1 MANFYTDNKDLQY
14 HLSHPLMKRIIE
26 LKERNFAD
34 AKEYDYAPQDVEDA
48 LDSYRRVLDI
58 VGEVCGEVIAAN
70 AESVDHEGP
79 RVVNDHVEYASGTV
93 KNIEALIEAGLGGMT
108 LPRKYDGLN
117 MPVTCFAMANE
128 MVARA
133 DAGFENIWGLQDCAE
148 TINEFA
154 SEEIKMKFLPRVS
167 AGETCA
173 MDLTEPD
180 AGSDLGAVMLKAS
193 WDEEAKT
200 WRLNGCKRFITN
212 GDGDISLVLART
224 EEGTKD
230 ARGLSML
237 IYDKRD
243 GGVKV
248 RRIENKLGIKG
259 SPTCE
264 LVFNNA
270 PATLVGDRKMGLIKY
285 VMSLMNAARLGIS
298 AQSTGLCEAAYRE
311 ALKYAQEREQFGKP
325 IIKFAAVSEM
335 LKNMEAKTIASRALL
350 YETARFV
357 DIYKQLNHI
366 SQERSLESEERQEM
380 KFYNRLADGFTP
392 LAKMFASEYANEVAY
407 DSIQI
412 HGGSG
417 YMKDYACERLYRD
430 ARIMNIYEG
439 TTQLQVVAAINHVT
453 KGTYLEQ
460 IMRYEEEAT
469 SEATKNMFD
478 KLVELRKTY
487 ESVVERVET
496 MDKETAGYKDFH
508 ARRLVEIAGYII
520 MSHVMLRQA
529 REMESDYLNPTK
541 IFVKYA
547 VKKITEAASYI
558 EASEGSDVELF
569 MA

>member
-1 MANFYTDNKDLQY
+1 MANFFSDNKDLQY
-14 HLSHPLMKRIIE
+14 HLSHPLMQRIIE

-34 AKEYDYAPQDVEDA
+34 AKVYDYAPQNTEDA

-79 RVVNDHVEYASGTV
+79 RVVNDHVEYAAGTV
-93 KNIEALIEAGLGGMT
+93 RNIQALTEAGLSGMT

-154 SEEIKMKFLPRVS
+154 TDEIKAKFLPRVS

-180 AGSDLGAVMLKAS
+180 AGSDLGAVMLKATY
-193 WDEEAKT
+193 DEAAGV

-224 EEGTKD
+224 EDGTKD

-285 VMSLMNAARLGIS
+285 VMSLMNAARLGIA

-311 ALKYAQEREQFGKP
+311 ALKYAGEREQFGKP
-325 IIKFAAVSEM
+325 IIQFAAVAEM
-335 LKNMEAKTIASRALL
+335 LKNMEAKTIASRAML

-357 DIYKQLNHI
+357 DIYKQLAHI
-366 SQERSLESEERQEM
+366 AQERSLEPEERQEM

-460 IMRYEEEAT
+460 IMRYEENART
-469 SEATKNMFD
+469 EATKPLVE
-478 KLVELRKTY
+478 KLVALREIYQKA
-487 ESVVERVET
+487 VERVET
-496 MDKETAGYKDFH
+496 LDKECNGYKDFH
-508 ARRLVEIAGYII
+508 ARRLVEIAGYLIL
-520 MSHVMLRQA
+520 SHILLRQA
-529 REMESDYLNPTK
+529 AEVEEYVAPAQ

-547 VKKITEAASYI
+547 SKKINEAWSYI
-558 EASEGSDVELF
+558 AESEISDVELF
-569 MA
+569 KA

>member
-1 MANFYTDNKDLQY
+1 MANFYIDNKDLQY

-48 LDSYRRVLDI
+48 LDSYRRVLEI
-58 VGEVCGEVIAAN
+58 VGDVCGEVIAAN

-93 KNIEALIEAGLGGMT
+93 RNIEALNAAGLGGMT

-154 SEEIKMKFLPRVS
+154 SEEIKQRFLPRVS

-193 WDEEAKT
+193 WDEAAGV

-270 PATLVGDRKMGLIKY
+270 PAVLVGDRKMGLIKY
-285 VMSLMNAARLGIS
+285 VMSLMNAARLGIA

-311 ALKYAQEREQFGKP
+311 ALKYAKEREQFGKA
-325 IIKFAAVSEM
+325 IINFAAVREM
-335 LKNMEAKTIASRALL
+335 LKNMEAKTLASRAML

-357 DIYKQLNHI
+357 DIYKQLTHI
-366 SQERSLESEERQEM
+366 SHDRSLEAEERQEM

-460 IMRYEEEAT
+460 IMRYEENART
-469 SEATKNMFD
+469 EATKAMGEQ
-478 KLVELRKTY
+478 LVELRKVY
-487 ESVVERVET
+487 EQVVARVESI
-496 MDKETAGYKDFH
+496 DKEANGYKEFH
-508 ARRLVEIAGYII
+508 SRRLVEIAGYII
-520 MSHVMLRQA
+520 MSHIMLRQA
-529 REMESDYLNPTK
+529 AECEADYLNPTK

-547 VKKITEAASYI
+547 AKKITEAAAYI
-558 EASEGSDVELF
+558 NASEASDVELF
-569 MA
+569 S

>member
-1 MANFYTDNKDLQY
+1 MANFFSDNKDLQY
-14 HLSHPLMKRIIE
+14 HLSHPLMQRIIE

-34 AKEYDYAPQDVEDA
+34 AKVYDYAPQNTEDA

-79 RVVNDHVEYASGTV
+79 RVVNDHVEYAAGTV
-93 KNIEALIEAGLGGMT
+93 RNIQALTEAGLSGMT

-154 SEEIKMKFLPRVS
+154 TDEIKAKFLPRVS

-180 AGSDLGAVMLKAS
+180 AGSDLGAVMLKATY
-193 WDEEAKT
+193 DEAAGV

-224 EEGTKD
+224 EDGTKD

-237 IYDKRD
+237 VYDKRD

-285 VMSLMNAARLGIS
+285 VMSLMNAARLGIA

-311 ALKYAQEREQFGKP
+311 ALKYAGEREQFGKP
-325 IIKFAAVSEM
+325 IIQFAAVAEM
-335 LKNMEAKTIASRALL
+335 LKNMEAKTIASRAML

-357 DIYKQLNHI
+357 DIYKQLAHI
-366 SQERSLESEERQEM
+366 AQERSLEPEERQEM

-460 IMRYEEEAT
+460 IMRYEENART
-469 SEATKNMFD
+469 EATKPLAE
-478 KLVELRKTY
+478 KLVALREIYQKA
-487 ESVVERVET
+487 VERVET
-496 MDKETAGYKDFH
+496 LDKECNGYKDFH
-508 ARRLVEIAGYII
+508 ARRLVEIAGYLIL
-520 MSHVMLRQA
+520 SHILLRQA
-529 REMESDYLNPTK
+529 AEVEEYVAPAQ

-547 VKKITEAASYI
+547 SKKINEAWSYI
-558 EASEGSDVELF
+558 AESEISDVELF
-569 MA
+569 KA